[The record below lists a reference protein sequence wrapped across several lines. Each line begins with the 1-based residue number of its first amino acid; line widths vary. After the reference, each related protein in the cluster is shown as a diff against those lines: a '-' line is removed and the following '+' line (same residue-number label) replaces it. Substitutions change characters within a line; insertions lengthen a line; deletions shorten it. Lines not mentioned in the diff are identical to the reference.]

1 MDTKKISKSIVRFFG
16 WLGLITCYQVV
27 RVIPQ
32 RFIRGLGTA
41 IGSLGYFAAGKQRRI
56 ALESLN
62 IAFGAEKTKE
72 ELEKI
77 AKDSFTFMAKSGLE
91 IMHLLDHPGF
101 LKERVEIT
109 GKEILDSALAKGKGV
124 ILVSA
129 HFGNFPLILARLC
142 MDGYKGAGIMRL
154 MRDSRVEKIFLKK
167 RQDFRVKTIY
177 SQPRDACV
185 HQTIA
190 ALRNNEIV
198 FIPLD
203 QNFGTSGIFVDFFG
217 RKAAT
222 AVGPVV
228 FAQRTDSLILPCFVI
243 RDKND
248 YHRII
253 FEPPLLLETGRN
265 SRETILINIQ
275 KLTNIIESYIRKYP
289 AEWGWIHR
297 RWKSKPS
304 QGG

>member
-1 MDTKKISKSIVRFFG
+1 MPRS
-16 WLGLITCYQVV
+16 
-27 RVIPQ
+27 
-32 RFIRGLGTA
+32 FIRGLGSG
-41 IGSLGYFAAGKQRRI
+41 IGSLGYFAAGRQRKI

-62 IAFGAEKTKE
+62 IAFGAEKTE
-72 ELEKI
+72 DELKKI

-101 LKERVEIT
+101 LRERVEIA

-142 MDGYKGAGIMRL
+142 MDGYKGCGIMRL
-154 MRDSRVEKIFLKK
+154 MRDSRVEKIFSKK
-167 RQDFRVKTIY
+167 RQNFRVKTIY
-177 SQPRDACV
+177 SQPRDVCV
-185 HQTIA
+185 RQTLA

-228 FAQRTDSLILPCFVI
+228 FAQRADSVILPCFVI
-243 RDKND
+243 RDEND
-248 YHRII
+248 RHQII
-253 FEPPLLLETGRN
+253 FEPPLLLEAGNN
-265 SRETILINIQ
+265 SKETILINIQ
-275 KLTNIIESYIRKYP
+275 KLTGIIESYIRKYP
-289 AEWGWIHR
+289 AQWGWIHR

-304 QGG
+304 